1 MGSIIS
7 FYPYC
12 PFKELSIISRLLEAI
27 IMTFMMAMMVVITMM
42 MMMMIV
48 LSMVVIPAI
57 KRTLDEPLT
66 FSRCRSKP
74 VEHLIAS
81 IMCLANSAPFL
92 VVAIFAAPL
101 NGSLSN

>member
-1 MGSIIS
+1 MFS
-7 FYPYC
+7 FQGAFNH
-12 PFKELSIISRLLEAI
+12 FKVARSNSNDIHDDGDDVGDYDDDDDDDDSQWLSI
-27 IMTFMMAMMVVITMM
+27 
-42 MMMMIV
+42 
-48 LSMVVIPAI
+48 VVIPAI

-101 NGSLSN
+101 N